1 MPCNCHE
8 TEPRLRE
15 AESSRLVEM
24 LSDNERI
31 SFKRQLPHF
40 QLLLPDHLAAAAL
53 TFTSLFSTAISRGG
67 GQKPDLNGAAHRAAT
82 AHSRP

>member
-1 MPCNCHE
+1 
-8 TEPRLRE
+8 
-15 AESSRLVEM
+15 M

-67 GQKPDLNGAAHRAAT
+67 GQKPDLNGAAH
-82 AHSRP
+82 